1 MYYKLIILH
10 SFVRWLL
17 FLCLLL
23 CIILAYKGFKKRE
36 SFSNLDQALL
46 KTTASLGVIQLVIGI
61 WLYFISPIV
70 GYFLTHFKEAI
81 HLREIRFFGLEH
93 STMMLSG
100 IILIIIGAI
109 KTNKQTN
116 DNEKFKTMLIWFSIA
131 LFIIFTSVPWA
142 FSPFTSRPYFRG
154 F

>member
-1 MYYKLIILH
+1 MYFKLIILH
-10 SFVRWLL
+10 SLVRWLL
-17 FLCLLL
+17 FFSLLF
-23 CIILAYKGFKKRE
+23 CVFLAYKGFKKRK
-36 SFSNLDQALL
+36 SFSNFDQTLL
-46 KTTASLGVIQLVIGI
+46 KITASLGILQLVIGI

-70 GYFLTHFKEAI
+70 DYFFTHFKEAI

-100 IILIIIGAI
+100 MILIIIGAI

-116 DNEKFKTMLIWFSIA
+116 DSEKFKTMLIWSSIA